1 MTNYTP
7 ELIAKARAAKSAEE
21 LFELA
26 KANEMEITEEDA
38 KLYFAQLNAN
48 DAVADDELDAVAGGG
63 SCPGGDDEEP
73 DSNDALRPGYA
84 VRVTDGSRC
93 SGCESDWGF
102 TKALSPSD
110 TTVGVF
116 CNNCCKWITT
126 KATKDNVRSMKVII
140 KTVNTKFFLI
150 TIPFLF
156 VFTL

>member
-1 MTNYTP
+1 MKNFTP
-7 ELIAKARAAKSAEE
+7 ELITKAKDAKSAKE
-21 LFELA
+21 LLTLA
-26 KANEMEITEEDA
+26 KENGIELTEEEA
-38 KLYFAQLNAN
+38 KTYFAQLNAN
-48 DAVADDELDAVAGGG
+48 DAISDDELGAVAGGG

-102 TKALSPSD
+102 TKALSPSG

-126 KATKDNVRSMKVII
+126 KATKDNV
-140 KTVNTKFFLI
+140 
-150 TIPFLF
+150 IPF
-156 VFTL
+156 

>member
-1 MTNYTP
+1 MNNLTP
-7 ELIAKARAAKSAEE
+7 ELIAKAKAATSAEE
-21 LFELA
+21 LLELA
-26 KANEMEITEEDA
+26 KENGIELTEEEA
-38 KLYFAQLNAN
+38 KTYFAQLNAN
-48 DAVADDELDAVAGGG
+48 DAISDDELGAVAGGG

-102 TKALSPSD
+102 TKALSHSD

-126 KATKDNVRSMKVII
+126 KAIKDNV
-140 KTVNTKFFLI
+140 
-150 TIPFLF
+150 IPF
-156 VFTL
+156 

>member
-1 MTNYTP
+1 MNNLTP
-7 ELIAKARAAKSAEE
+7 ELIAKAKVAKSAEE
-21 LFELA
+21 LLELA
-26 KANEMEITEEDA
+26 KENGTELTEEEA
-38 KLYFAQLNAN
+38 KTYFAQLNAN
-48 DAVADDELDAVAGGG
+48 DAISDDELGAVAGG

-93 SGCESDWGF
+93 SGCESNWGF

-126 KATKDNVRSMKVII
+126 KATKDNV
-140 KTVNTKFFLI
+140 
-150 TIPFLF
+150 IPF
-156 VFTL
+156 